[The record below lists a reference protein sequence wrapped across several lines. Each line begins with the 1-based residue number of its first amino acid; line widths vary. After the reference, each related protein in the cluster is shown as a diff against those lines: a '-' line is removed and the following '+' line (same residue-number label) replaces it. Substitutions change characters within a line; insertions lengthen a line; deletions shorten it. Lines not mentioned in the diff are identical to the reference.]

1 MKKIIAFL
9 LVFVMLFALS
19 ACGSS
24 EPKVEIT
31 AETAVT
37 SLQEKIPNVTSVVVY
52 NEETDPNENLGRPG
66 QYVGKADFFDNRMED
81 TEDNAGTIEFF
92 SSESD
97 CNDRYEYLCKFIV
110 FPGRKDAPAD
120 TTSPS
125 RGRGFRDADPATAP
139 ETGSGRADCD
149 PFAPFAPFGSFG
161 SPSGTTT
168 GRNSS
173 CARRC
178 SGS

>member
-66 QYVGKADFFDNRMED
+66 QYIGKADFFDNRMED

-92 SSESD
+92 F
-97 CNDRYEYLCKFIV
+97 LGV
-110 FPGRKDAPAD
+110 GL
-120 TTSPS
+120 
-125 RGRGFRDADPATAP
+125 
-139 ETGSGRADCD
+139 
-149 PFAPFAPFGSFG
+149 
-161 SPSGTTT
+161 
-168 GRNSS
+168 
-173 CARRC
+173 
-178 SGS
+178 

>member
-9 LVFVMLFALS
+9 LVFVMLFVLS

-31 AETAVT
+31 AETAVF
-37 SLQEKIPNVTSVVVY
+37 SLQEKIPNVASVVVY

-66 QYVGKADFFDNRMED
+66 QYIGKADFFDDRMKD

-97 CNDRYEYLCKFIV
+97 CNDRYEYLCKLSDPELGV
-110 FPGRKDAPAD
+110 FGVNQYIYKYDLAV
-120 TTSPS
+120 
-125 RGRGFRDADPATAP
+125 FRV
-139 ETGSGRADCD
+139 
-149 PFAPFAPFGSFG
+149 SFDLTPTQAEEYKAAMDEIMNEISEQYEG
-161 SPSGTTT
+161 KK
-168 GRNSS
+168 
-173 CARRC
+173 
-178 SGS
+178 